1 MSTPNA
7 LGRLSLNQ
15 MTTKQWNVRE
25 AIEGCARAG
34 IPAIGLWREKIA
46 EIGVTQ
52 SARLVRDAGI
62 AVSSLCRGGWFPA
75 ASAVERRARLEEN
88 FRAVEEAA
96 ELGADVLVLVCGPAP
111 DRDIAAARAMVR
123 EALERLLPFAEQHR
137 IKLGIEPLHPMFAAD
152 RSVIVTLGEAL
163 HLLRGCASPYLGVVI
178 DVYHVWWDPAVYEH
192 IEAARGSIFGFHVN
206 DWLVPTPHMLNGR
219 GMMGDG
225 VIELRR
231 LRQAVDGAG
240 YRGPIEVEI
249 FNEALWSLPGE
260 QLLKLMCERF
270 LRCV

>member
-137 IKLGIEPLHPMFAAD
+137 IKLG
-152 RSVIVTLGEAL
+152 
-163 HLLRGCASPYLGVVI
+163 
-178 DVYHVWWDPAVYEH
+178 
-192 IEAARGSIFGFHVN
+192 
-206 DWLVPTPHMLNGR
+206 
-219 GMMGDG
+219 
-225 VIELRR
+225 
-231 LRQAVDGAG
+231 
-240 YRGPIEVEI
+240 
-249 FNEALWSLPGE
+249 
-260 QLLKLMCERF
+260 
-270 LRCV
+270 